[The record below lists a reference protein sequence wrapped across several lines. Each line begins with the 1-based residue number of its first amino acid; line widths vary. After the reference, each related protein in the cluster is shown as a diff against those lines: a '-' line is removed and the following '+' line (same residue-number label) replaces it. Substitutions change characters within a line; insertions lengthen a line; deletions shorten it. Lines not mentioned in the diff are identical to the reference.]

1 MTTENKSEA
10 KEQAEFVQW
19 CREQGHKVCA
29 TAQSTYTTSW
39 KAINLNT
46 TLGVSK
52 GLPDLIVVVNK
63 KYRKDGL
70 PLLVFVEM
78 KRRVGGTV
86 SKEQKEWISVL
97 SNCPGVKARV
107 CRGAFDA
114 VEYISELME
123 VVPEEDNSF
132 INTLK

>member
-1 MTTENKSEA
+1 MEPNKSEA

-46 TLGVSK
+46 TLGVVK
-52 GLPDLIVVVNK
+52 GLPDVIVVVNE
-63 KYRKDGL
+63 KYRANKK

-78 KRRVGGTV
+78 KRRFGGTV
-86 SKEQKEWISVL
+86 SKEQKEWIAIL
-97 SNCPGVKARV
+97 GKCPGVKARV

-114 VEYISELME
+114 VEYISNFME
-123 VVPEEDNSF
+123 IEPEPDDSF
-132 INTLK
+132 IKSLK